1 MVIASLAIPYVLIF
15 SEGNELLITKML
27 KNYMLIVL
35 KLKIST
41 DVVLAGAFTDNY
53 TQKSFI
59 CTKSTTETP
68 EKDVKY
74 A

>member
-1 MVIASLAIPYVLIF
+1 
-15 SEGNELLITKML
+15 
-27 KNYMLIVL
+27 MLIVL
-35 KLKIST
+35 KMKIST
-41 DVVLAGAFTDNY
+41 DVVLAGAFADNY